1 MNARIERVRARRTV
15 SPRAH
20 EIVSW
25 CALTVLTLIV
35 MTGAGVR
42 LTGSG
47 LGCSEW
53 PKCTEQSLTPV
64 DGHAYIEYGNRLM
77 TTPVLLFCL
86 LAFVFA
92 LLRDPYRRDFT
103 RIGAA
108 LVIGVL
114 VQAVLGGI
122 TVLTGLNPL
131 IVSAHFLISMATLTL
146 GVLLVW
152 RIRRERSARE
162 RAKTQTPEQPQ
173 FDSDLTWAVRAT
185 VALGAVVVFVG
196 TLVTA
201 SGPHSGGEGTG
212 DDVNRL
218 QIFGYSTFKD
228 LISTHARVATVFG
241 IATIAVFV
249 FACVRRTGGVL
260 LVPLAAVSILTGV
273 AGLIG
278 HLQYHVYGYPEGL
291 VWVHVI
297 VVAMLWN
304 ALSWAL
310 IVVGVGARA
319 QVPGDGESKDRP
331 KTPDLVA
338 S

>member
-1 MNARIERVRARRTV
+1 MNARIERLRARRTV

-25 CALTVLTLIV
+25 LALTVLTLIV

-53 PKCTEQSLTPV
+53 PKCTEQSVTPV

-108 LVIGVL
+108 LVAGVL
-114 VQAVLGGI
+114 AQAVLGGI

-131 IVSAHFLISMATLTL
+131 IVSAHFLLSMVTLTL
-146 GVLLVW
+146 AVLLIW
-152 RIRRERSARE
+152 RIRRERSGLTE
-162 RAKTQTPEQPQ
+162 RPQ
-173 FDSDLTWAVRAT
+173 FDRRLTLAVRLM

-196 TLVTA
+196 TMVTA

-212 DDVNRL
+212 DDVDRL
-218 QIFGYSTFKD
+218 QLFGTRTFVDLITAHARIALVFGLVTLAVFGFALWRRAGKD
-228 LISTHARVATVFG
+228 L
-241 IATIAVFV
+241 
-249 FACVRRTGGVL
+249 L
-260 LVPLAAVSILTGV
+260 LPLAAVGLLTGL

-278 HLQYHVYGYPEGL
+278 HLQYHVYAYPEGL

-310 IVVGVGARA
+310 IVVGLGENA
-319 QVPGDGESKDRP
+319 QVPDAQRPKDRRP
-331 KTPDLVA
+331 ETDLVA

>member
-47 LGCSEW
+47 LGCSDW
-53 PKCTEQSLTPV
+53 PNCTDQSFTPV
-64 DGHAYIEYGNRLM
+64 DGHSYIEYGNRLM

-92 LLRDPYRRDFT
+92 LLRNPYRRDFT
-103 RIGAA
+103 RLGAA

-114 VQAVLGGI
+114 IQAVLGGI

-152 RIRRERSARE
+152 RIRRERSGF
-162 RAKTQTPEQPQ
+162 TQTPD
-173 FDSDLTWAVRAT
+173 FDNQLTWSVRGT

-228 LISTHARVATVFG
+228 LIATHARVATVFG

-249 FACVRRTGGVL
+249 FAYLRRAGKEL

-297 VVAMLWN
+297 VVSMLWN

-310 IVVGVGARA
+310 VVVGVGARA
-319 QVPGDGESKDRP
+319 QVPEDQRPNDRP

>member
-1 MNARIERVRARRTV
+1 MNARIERLRARRTV

-25 CALTVLTLIV
+25 LALTFLTLIV
-35 MTGAGVR
+35 MSGAGVR

-47 LGCSEW
+47 LGCKEW
-53 PKCTEQSLTPV
+53 PKCTDQSITPV

-77 TTPVLLFCL
+77 TTPVLLFCG
-86 LAFVFA
+86 LALVFA
-92 LLRDPYRRDFT
+92 LLRNPYRRDFV
-103 RIGAA
+103 RIAGA

-114 VQAVLGGI
+114 IQAVLGGI

-131 IVSAHFLISMATLTL
+131 IVSGHFLISMSTLSL

-152 RIRRERSARE
+152 RVRRERLGLTE
-162 RAKTQTPEQPQ
+162 RPQ
-173 FDSDLTWAVRAT
+173 FDADLTWSVRLL
-185 VALGAVVVFVG
+185 VAMGAVVVFVG

-218 QIFGYSTFKD
+218 KIFGSGTFRD
-228 LISTHARVATVFG
+228 LIATHARVATVFG
-241 IATIAVFV
+241 VVTIGVFV
-249 FACVRRTGGVL
+249 FAYVRRAGKEL

-278 HLQYHVYGYPEGL
+278 HLQYHVFAYPEGL

-297 VVAMLWN
+297 VVSMLWN
-304 ALSWAL
+304 ALSWSL
-310 IVVGVGARA
+310 ISSGLGEKA
-319 QVPGDGESKDRP
+319 QVPDAKRP
-331 KTPDLVA
+331 KGRSKTPDLVA